1 MSILDGAA
9 RGLGWV
15 ALSVRTWRSSAGV
28 VVTAAESIPHEDS
41 AGETVVDLGGRG
53 Q

>member
-15 ALSVRTWRSSAGV
+15 APSARTWRSSAGV